1 MEDIKNIFSNK
12 TKEKKNYEEEKN
24 NANKKSKFKELVKIT
39 NSIPLILSN
48 PKKNLNKNPIKNNF
62 LMTTQRKKQT
72 PKKNINIK
80 QIYSRRNIIN
90 ENPLSNNYYI
100 NNNNY
105 KNYYNNTQN
114 KLYELDYDN
123 NKKDNKSLFK
133 LIEND
138 FLNFD
143 DGYYNINKIYKGRN
157 IQIKEKPK
165 YSERTFKRGY
175 IMPVNP
181 MDGIISAKASILWD

>member
-1 MEDIKNIFSNK
+1 
-12 TKEKKNYEEEKN
+12 
-24 NANKKSKFKELVKIT
+24 
-39 NSIPLILSN
+39 
-48 PKKNLNKNPIKNNF
+48 
-62 LMTTQRKKQT
+62 MTTQRKKQT

-165 YSERTFKRGY
+165 YSERAFKRGY

>member
-1 MEDIKNIFSNK
+1 MK
-12 TKEKKNYEEEKN
+12 
-24 NANKKSKFKELVKIT
+24 
-39 NSIPLILSN
+39 
-48 PKKNLNKNPIKNNF
+48 
-62 LMTTQRKKQT
+62 TQRKKHT

-133 LIEND
+133 L
-138 FLNFD
+138 
-143 DGYYNINKIYKGRN
+143 
-157 IQIKEKPK
+157 
-165 YSERTFKRGY
+165 
-175 IMPVNP
+175 M
-181 MDGIISAKASILWD
+181 IL